1 MLIPAGAAAAAGAYA
16 RNWKLFRL
24 SENSPDF
31 TLVGMGDE
39 WEGRVYQGAMKGD
52 CLRGLLALET
62 PLFRADVINA
72 WRIYAP
78 RVFAEGDNTR
88 PNRRFLE
95 FTSPTAPGF
104 VLRFS
109 EDVPAQL
116 LADLRAA
123 FRGPAVAT
131 PEEDDDEVNGRE
143 EQPLAEDGSGDR
155 ARLGHAIDRDAPREG
170 RPSAKRLVQKAVKA
184 KKKPGRPKKRRT

>member
-39 WEGRVYQGAMKGD
+39 WEGRVYKGAMKGD
-52 CLRGLLALET
+52 CLRGLRALET
-62 PLFRADVINA
+62 PLFAADVINA
-72 WRIYAP
+72 WTIKAP
-78 RVFAEGDNTR
+78 QVYAEGDNKR
-88 PNRRFLE
+88 PNRRYLE

-109 EDVPAQL
+109 KDVPAQL

-131 PEEDDDEVNGRE
+131 PEEDDDEATGRE
-143 EQPLAEDGSGDR
+143 EQPLAEDGPGDR
-155 ARLGHAIDRDAPREG
+155 TRLGHAVDRDAPRKG
-170 RPSAKRLVQKAVKA
+170 RPRTQRLEKEAVKA
-184 KKKPGRPKKRRT
+184 KRKPGRPKKRRT